1 MPTLELL
8 LILFLILVN
17 GLLAMSEL
25 AVVSARPSR
34 LKSMA
39 EQGVHGA
46 RRALALASQP
56 GRFLST
62 VQIGI
67 SLVGILAGAISGATL
82 AAPLE
87 ARLIEAGVPS
97 EFAEPLAFGLVVAAV
112 TYVSLVL
119 GELVPKQLALRNAER
134 IACKVAPAMTLLAQ
148 AASPFVWLLNNSGDL
163 VLTLLGQRH
172 VSAARVT
179 DEEIRTLVA
188 EAASTGV
195 IEPQERSMITGVMR
209 LGDRPIRAVM
219 TPRRDVESID
229 LSDDPPDMR
238 KKILASPHSRLV
250 VTDGSPD
257 KVVGV
262 VQAKDLLDA
271 CLRRR
276 RFSPSNHVK
285 QAPIIPETM
294 DALDV
299 VELLKAS
306 PVHLALVH
314 DEYGHFQGLVTS
326 ADILETIVGAFRTE
340 EGPPEKHIIRRDDG
354 SLLVSGDT
362 PIEELAD
369 ALSLVFPE
377 KRDFHT
383 AAGFVLDRLQRIPEV
398 GEHFTERSWRFEVID
413 LDGRRIDKLLVTR
426 SPATRRK
433 AATETSRP

>member
-1 MPTLELL
+1 MLTLELL
-8 LILFLILVN
+8 LILILILLN

-25 AVVSARPSR
+25 AVVSARPTR
-34 LKSMA
+34 LRSMA
-39 EQGVHGA
+39 EKGVRGA
-46 RRALALASQP
+46 RRALALASEP

-67 SLVGILAGAISGATL
+67 TLVGVLAGAISGATF
-82 AAPLE
+82 AIRLE
-87 ARLIEAGVPS
+87 ARVIEAGVPA
-97 EFAEPLAFGLVVAAV
+97 EFAEPLAFGIVVAAV

-134 IACKVAPAMTLLAQ
+134 IACRVAPAMILLAQ
-148 AASPFVWLLNNSGDL
+148 AASPLVWLLNTSGDL

-188 EAASTGV
+188 EAESTGV

-209 LGDRPIRAVM
+209 LGDRQIRAVM
-219 TPRRDVESID
+219 TPRRDVDSID
-229 LSDDPPDMR
+229 LSDELQAMR

-276 RFSPSNHVK
+276 KFSPGNSVK

-294 DALDV
+294 DALEV

-306 PVHLALVH
+306 SVHMALVH
-314 DEYGHFQGLVTS
+314 DEYGRFQGLVTS

-340 EGPPEKHIIRRDDG
+340 EGPPENHVIRRDDG

-369 ALSLVFPE
+369 ALIVS
-377 KRDFHT
+377 
-383 AAGFVLDRLQRIPEV
+383 
-398 GEHFTERSWRFEVID
+398 
-413 LDGRRIDKLLVTR
+413 
-426 SPATRRK
+426 
-433 AATETSRP
+433 

>member
-8 LILFLILVN
+8 LILILILVN

-25 AVVSARPSR
+25 AVVSARPTR
-34 LKSMA
+34 LRSMA
-39 EQGVHGA
+39 EKGVRGA
-46 RRALALASQP
+46 RRALALASEP

-67 SLVGILAGAISGATL
+67 TLVGVLAGAISGATFAIRL
-82 AAPLE
+82 Q
-87 ARLIEAGVPS
+87 ARLIETGVPA
-97 EFAEPLAFGLVVAAV
+97 EIAEPLAFGIIVAAV

-134 IACKVAPAMTLLAQ
+134 LACRVAPAMTLLAQ
-148 AASPFVWLLNNSGDL
+148 AASPLVWLLNTSGDL

-188 EAASTGV
+188 EAESVGV

-219 TPRRDVESID
+219 TPRRDVDSID
-229 LSDDPPDMR
+229 LSDEPQVMR

-250 VTDGSPD
+250 LTDGSPD

-276 RFSPSNHVK
+276 KFSPGDSVK

-294 DALDV
+294 DALEV

-306 PVHLALVH
+306 SVHMALVH

-340 EGPPEKHIIRRDDG
+340 AGLPEKHIIHREDG

-369 ALSLVFPE
+369 ALGLVFPD

-383 AAGFVLDRLQRIPEV
+383 AAGFALDRLRRIPEV
-398 GEHFTERSWRFEVID
+398 GEHFTERHWRFEVID

-426 SPATRRK
+426 RPATRRK

>member
-1 MPTLELL
+1 MLTLELL
-8 LILFLILVN
+8 LIFILILLN

-25 AVVSARPSR
+25 AVVSARPTR
-34 LKSMA
+34 LRSMA
-39 EQGVHGA
+39 EKGVLGA
-46 RRALALASQP
+46 RRALALASEP

-67 SLVGILAGAISGATL
+67 TLVGVLAGAISGATF
-82 AAPLE
+82 AIRLE
-87 ARLIEAGVPS
+87 TRAIEAGVPA
-97 EFAEPLAFGLVVAAV
+97 EFAEPLAFGIVVAAV

-134 IACKVAPAMTLLAQ
+134 IACRVAPAMTLLAQ
-148 AASPFVWLLNNSGDL
+148 AASPLVWLLNTSGNL

-188 EAASTGV
+188 EAESVGV

-209 LGDRPIRAVM
+209 LGDRQIRAVM
-219 TPRRDVESID
+219 TPRRDVDSID
-229 LSDDPPDMR
+229 LSDELQAMR

-257 KVVGV
+257 KVAGV

-276 RFSPSNHVK
+276 KFSPGNSLK

-294 DALDV
+294 DALEV

-306 PVHLALVH
+306 SVHMALVH

-369 ALSLVFPE
+369 ALGLVFPD

-383 AAGFVLDRLQRIPEV
+383 AAGFVLDRLRRIPEI
-398 GEHFTERSWRFEVID
+398 GEHFTERHWRFEVID
-413 LDGRRIDKLLVTR
+413 LDGRRIDKLLVTKR
-426 SPATRRK
+426 PATRRK